1 MPSCVSFPFL
11 CFLVYYLSIVLFMYV
26 SDFFFEVLFRVL
38 SKGLGNSEGNEG
50 TKGNEGND
58 FHRVDC
64 ATDSHSDF
72 TVSINVFMETPK
84 R

>member
-1 MPSCVSFPFL
+1 MPSCVLFPLL
-11 CFLVYYLSIVLFMYV
+11 CFLVYYLSLFLFMYV
-26 SDFFFEVLFRVL
+26 SGFFFEVLFRVL
-38 SKGLGNSEGNEG
+38 SKGFGNGEG